1 MKNKLQKFTMLNIDF
16 FISRLN
22 EIMVNNNLNSAS
34 FAEQIGVQRSSVS
47 HVMSKRNKPSLD
59 FILKIVNS
67 FEEVTLDWLL
77 FDNNLKPSPSSK
89 SDSKFVNSKIDSDLK
104 KSLNVLT
111 NKQSPME
118 IKTNSDVVQIIQIY
132 KDGSFLTFSPKS

>member
-1 MKNKLQKFTMLNIDF
+1 
-16 FISRLN
+16 
-22 EIMVNNNLNSAS
+22 MVNNNLNSAS

-77 FDNNLKPSPSSK
+77 FENYLKSSPSSK
-89 SDSKFVNSKIDSDLK
+89 SDSKFVKSKLDLDFK
-104 KSLNVLT
+104 KLPNVLT
-111 NKQSPME
+111 NKQSPIE
-118 IKTNSDVVQIIQIY
+118 IKTNSDVIQIIQIY
-132 KDGSFLTFSPKS
+132 KDGSFLIFSPKS

>member
-1 MKNKLQKFTMLNIDF
+1 MLNFDF
-16 FISRLN
+16 FISRLK
-22 EIMVNNNLNSAS
+22 EIMVNNNLNSAT
-34 FAEQIGVQRSSVS
+34 FAEQVGVQRSSVS

-77 FDNNLKPSPSSK
+77 FDNNLKPSSSSK

>member
-1 MKNKLQKFTMLNIDF
+1 MLNIDF

-22 EIMVNNNLNSAS
+22 EIMVSNNLNSAS

-89 SDSKFVNSKIDSDLK
+89 SDSKFVNSNIDSDLK
-104 KSLNVLT
+104 KSLNVMT

>member
-1 MKNKLQKFTMLNIDF
+1 MLNIDF

>member
-1 MKNKLQKFTMLNIDF
+1 MLNIDF

-22 EIMVNNNLNSAS
+22 EIMANNNLNSAS

-77 FDNNLKPSPSSK
+77 FDNNLKPSSSSK

>member
-1 MKNKLQKFTMLNIDF
+1 MLNIDF

-22 EIMVNNNLNSAS
+22 EIMISNNLNSAS
-34 FAEQIGVQRSSVS
+34 FAEQIGVQSSSVS

-77 FDNNLKPSPSSK
+77 FDNNLMPSPSSK
-89 SDSKFVNSKIDSDLK
+89 SDSKFVKTKIDSDLK
-104 KSLNVLT
+104 KSPNVST
-111 NKQSPME
+111 NEQNPME
-118 IKTNSDVVQIIQIY
+118 NKTNSDVVQIIQIY

>member
-1 MKNKLQKFTMLNIDF
+1 MLNLDF
-16 FISRLN
+16 FISRLK
-22 EIMVNNNLNSAS
+22 EIMVNNNLNSAT
-34 FAEQIGVQRSSVS
+34 FAEQVGVQRSSVS

-89 SDSKFVNSKIDSDLK
+89 SVGKFVKTKIDSDLK
-104 KSLNVLT
+104 RSPNVLT
-111 NKQSPME
+111 NRQSPVE

>member
-1 MKNKLQKFTMLNIDF
+1 MLNIDF
-16 FISRLN
+16 FISRLS

-77 FDNNLKPSPSSK
+77 FDNNLKPSSSSK

>member
-1 MKNKLQKFTMLNIDF
+1 MLNIDF

-77 FDNNLKPSPSSK
+77 FDNNLKSSPSSK
-89 SDSKFVNSKIDSDLK
+89 SDSKFVKSKIDSGLNKTPNDLTNT
-104 KSLNVLT
+104 KSLT
-111 NKQSPME
+111 E
-118 IKTNSDVVQIIQIY
+118 TKTNSDVIQIIQIY

>member
-1 MKNKLQKFTMLNIDF
+1 MLNIDF

-77 FDNNLKPSPSSK
+77 FDNNLKPSSSSK

-111 NKQSPME
+111 KKQSPME

>member
-1 MKNKLQKFTMLNIDF
+1 MLNIDF

-104 KSLNVLT
+104 KSLNVMT

>member
-1 MKNKLQKFTMLNIDF
+1 MLNIDF

-22 EIMVNNNLNSAS
+22 EIMVNNNLNSAT

-67 FEEVTLDWLL
+67 FQEVTLDWLL
-77 FDNNLKPSPSSK
+77 FDNNLKPSPSAK
-89 SDSKFVNSKIDSDLK
+89 SVGKFVKTKI
-104 KSLNVLT
+104 
-111 NKQSPME
+111 
-118 IKTNSDVVQIIQIY
+118 
-132 KDGSFLTFSPKS
+132 

>member
-1 MKNKLQKFTMLNIDF
+1 MLNIDF

-22 EIMVNNNLNSAS
+22 GIMVNNNLNSAS

-77 FDNNLKPSPSSK
+77 FDNNLKPSSSSK
-89 SDSKFVNSKIDSDLK
+89 SDSKFVNSKIHSDLK

>member
-1 MKNKLQKFTMLNIDF
+1 MLNIDF

-22 EIMVNNNLNSAS
+22 EIMVNNNLNSAT

-77 FDNNLKPSPSSK
+77 FDNNLKPSSSSK

>member
-1 MKNKLQKFTMLNIDF
+1 MLNIDF

-67 FEEVTLDWLL
+67 FEEVTMDWLL
-77 FDNNLKPSPSSK
+77 FDHSFKPSPSLK
-89 SDSKFVNSKIDSDLK
+89 SDGKFVKSKIDSDLN
-104 KSLNVLT
+104 KSSNVLT
-111 NKQSPME
+111 NKQSQME
-118 IKTNSDVVQIIQIY
+118 IKTNSDVVQIILIY

>member
-1 MKNKLQKFTMLNIDF
+1 MLNLDF
-16 FISRLN
+16 FISRLK
-22 EIMVNNNLNSAS
+22 EIMVNNNLNSAT
-34 FAEQIGVQRSSVS
+34 FAEQVGVQRSSVS

-77 FDNNLKPSPSSK
+77 FDNNLKPSSSSK

>member
-1 MKNKLQKFTMLNIDF
+1 MLNIDF

-77 FDNNLKPSPSSK
+77 FDNNLKPSSSSK
-89 SDSKFVNSKIDSDLK
+89 SDSKFVKSKIDSDLK
-104 KSLNVLT
+104 KSPNVLT

>member
-1 MKNKLQKFTMLNIDF
+1 MLNIDF

-47 HVMSKRNKPSLD
+47 HVMSKRNKPRLD

-77 FDNNLKPSPSSK
+77 FDNNLKSSPSSK
-89 SDSKFVNSKIDSDLK
+89 FDSKFVNSKIDSDLN
-104 KSLNVLT
+104 KSPNVLT

-132 KDGSFLTFSPKS
+132 KDGSFLIFSPKS

>member
-1 MKNKLQKFTMLNIDF
+1 MLNIDF

-67 FEEVTLDWLL
+67 FQEVTLDWLL
-77 FDNNLKPSPSSK
+77 FDNNLKPSSSSK

>member
-1 MKNKLQKFTMLNIDF
+1 MLNIDF

-22 EIMVNNNLNSAS
+22 EIMVNNNLNSAT

-77 FDNNLKPSPSSK
+77 FDNNLKPSSSSK

-132 KDGSFLTFSPKS
+132 NDGSFLTFLPKS

>member
-1 MKNKLQKFTMLNIDF
+1 MLNIDF

-22 EIMVNNNLNSAS
+22 EIMVNNNLNSAT

-67 FEEVTLDWLL
+67 FQEVTLDWLL
-77 FDNNLKPSPSSK
+77 FDNNLKPSSSSK
-89 SDSKFVNSKIDSDLK
+89 SESKFVNSKIDSDLK

>member
-1 MKNKLQKFTMLNIDF
+1 MLNIDF

-22 EIMVNNNLNSAS
+22 EIMANNNLNSAS

-77 FDNNLKPSPSSK
+77 FDNNLMPSPSSK
-89 SDSKFVNSKIDSDLK
+89 SDSKFVKTKIDSDLK
-104 KSLNVLT
+104 KSPNVST
-111 NKQSPME
+111 NEQIPVE

-132 KDGSFLTFSPKS
+132 NDGSFLTFLPKS

>member
-1 MKNKLQKFTMLNIDF
+1 MLNIDF

-22 EIMVNNNLNSAS
+22 EIMVNNNLNSAT

-77 FDNNLKPSPSSK
+77 FDNNLKPSSSSK
-89 SDSKFVNSKIDSDLK
+89 SDNKFVNSKIDSDLK

>member
-1 MKNKLQKFTMLNIDF
+1 MLNIDF

-22 EIMVNNNLNSAS
+22 EIMVNNNLNSAT

-77 FDNNLKPSPSSK
+77 FDNNLKPSSSSK

-111 NKQSPME
+111 NKQTPME

>member
-1 MKNKLQKFTMLNIDF
+1 MLNIDF

-77 FDNNLKPSPSSK
+77 FDNNLKSSPSSK
-89 SDSKFVNSKIDSDLK
+89 FDSKFVNSKIDSDLN
-104 KSLNVLT
+104 KSPNVLT

>member
-1 MKNKLQKFTMLNIDF
+1 VLNIDF

-22 EIMVNNNLNSAS
+22 EIMVNNNLNSAT

-77 FDNNLKPSPSSK
+77 FDNNLKPSSSSK

>member
-1 MKNKLQKFTMLNIDF
+1 MLNIDF

-22 EIMVNNNLNSAS
+22 EIMINNNLNSAS

-89 SDSKFVNSKIDSDLK
+89 SVGKFVKTKIDSDLK
-104 KSLNVLT
+104 RSPNVLT
-111 NKQSPME
+111 NRQSPME

>member
-1 MKNKLQKFTMLNIDF
+1 MLNIDF

-22 EIMVNNNLNSAS
+22 EIMVNNNLNSAT

-77 FDNNLKPSPSSK
+77 FDNNLKPSSSSK
-89 SDSKFVNSKIDSDLK
+89 SDSKFVNSKIDSDLRN
-104 KSLNVLT
+104 SLNVLT

-118 IKTNSDVVQIIQIY
+118 MKTNSDVVQIIQIY

>member
-1 MKNKLQKFTMLNIDF
+1 MLNIDF

-77 FDNNLKPSPSSK
+77 FDNNLKPSSSSK
-89 SDSKFVNSKIDSDLK
+89 SESKFVNSKIDSDLK

>member
-1 MKNKLQKFTMLNIDF
+1 MLNIDF

-22 EIMVNNNLNSAS
+22 EIMVNNNLNSAT

-67 FEEVTLDWLL
+67 FQEVTLDWLL
-77 FDNNLKPSPSSK
+77 FDNNLKPSPSAK
-89 SDSKFVNSKIDSDLK
+89 SVGKFVKTKIDSNLK
-104 KSLNVLT
+104 KSPNVLT

>member
-1 MKNKLQKFTMLNIDF
+1 MLNIDF

-22 EIMVNNNLNSAS
+22 DIMVNNNLNSAS

-77 FDNNLKPSPSSK
+77 FDNNLKPSSSSK

>member
-1 MKNKLQKFTMLNIDF
+1 MLNIDF

-22 EIMVNNNLNSAS
+22 EIMVNNNLNSAT

-77 FDNNLKPSPSSK
+77 FDNNLKPSSSSK
-89 SDSKFVNSKIDSDLK
+89 SDSKFINSKIDSDLR

-132 KDGSFLTFSPKS
+132 KDGSFLIFSPKS

>member
-1 MKNKLQKFTMLNIDF
+1 MLNIDF

-77 FDNNLKPSPSSK
+77 FDNNLKPSPFSN
-89 SDSKFVNSKIDSDLK
+89 SDSKFVKNKIESDLK
-104 KSLNVLT
+104 KSSNVLT
-111 NKQSPME
+111 NKESPME

>member
-1 MKNKLQKFTMLNIDF
+1 MLNIDF

-77 FDNNLKPSPSSK
+77 FDNNLKPSSSSK
-89 SDSKFVNSKIDSDLK
+89 SDSKFINSKIDSDLR

>member
-1 MKNKLQKFTMLNIDF
+1 MLNIDF

-22 EIMVNNNLNSAS
+22 EIMISNNLNSAS

-47 HVMSKRNKPSLD
+47 HIMSKRNKPSLD

-77 FDNNLKPSPSSK
+77 FDNNLMPSPSSK
-89 SDSKFVNSKIDSDLK
+89 SDSKFVKTKIDSDLN
-104 KSLNVLT
+104 KSPNVSA
-111 NKQSPME
+111 NEQIPVE

-132 KDGSFLTFSPKS
+132 DDGSFLTFLPKS

>member
-1 MKNKLQKFTMLNIDF
+1 MLNIDF

-77 FDNNLKPSPSSK
+77 FDNNLKSSPSSK
-89 SDSKFVNSKIDSDLK
+89 FDSKFVNSKIDSDLN
-104 KSLNVLT
+104 KSPNVLT

-132 KDGSFLTFSPKS
+132 KDGSFLSFSPKS

>member
-1 MKNKLQKFTMLNIDF
+1 MLNINF

-77 FDNNLKPSPSSK
+77 FDNNLKPSSSSK

>member
-1 MKNKLQKFTMLNIDF
+1 MLNIDF

-22 EIMVNNNLNSAS
+22 EIMVNNNLNFAS
-34 FAEQIGVQRSSVS
+34 FSEQIGVQRSSVS

-77 FDNNLKPSPSSK
+77 FENYLKSSPSSK
-89 SDSKFVNSKIDSDLK
+89 SDSKFVKSKLDLDFK
-104 KSLNVLT
+104 KLPNVLT
-111 NKQSPME
+111 NKQSPIE
-118 IKTNSDVVQIIQIY
+118 IKTNSDVIQIIQIY
-132 KDGSFLTFSPKS
+132 KDGSFLIFSPKS